1 MASNQRSWA
10 PPDPVIVSP
19 LMNPYPT
26 YDPLLT
32 PPTVALSELPKLP
45 NGARPQSSLPESL
58 QSTHILSTHVVT
70 GAWPRCPGELF
81 DPVQYEP
88 PVPEGKEQ
96 RKARVAREFRDMQL
110 KKRAAERRERL
121 PERNEVLYN
130 IFNRYRRKGQWEQDG
145 ITLLVTHAIG
155 FPKEVRF
162 MLLCSF
168 GVCESPD

>member
-1 MASNQRSWA
+1 MASKLSWA

-32 PPTVALSELPKLP
+32 PPVVASSQLPQLP
-45 NGARPQSSLPESL
+45 FGPRPQSSLPSAL
-58 QSTHILSTHVVT
+58 QATHVLSTHIVT

-81 DPVQYEP
+81 EPAKHDPPAAET
-88 PVPEGKEQ
+88 KEQ
-96 RKARVAREFRDMQL
+96 RKGRVNREFRDMQI

-130 IFNRYRRKGQWEQDG
+130 VFNRYRRKGQWEQNG
-145 ITLLVTHAIG
+145 LTLVVTHAVG
-155 FPKEVRF
+155 FPKEVRVF
-162 MLLCSF
+162 IML
-168 GVCESPD
+168 